1 MDSEN
6 TVAEGENMMDA
17 GDEMVLAEANENEVP
32 MLAPMR
38 EMPDDEHVDVE
49 QTMLTRK
56 SMSAGDRWTIGY

>member
-6 TVAEGENMMDA
+6 TVAEGENMLDA

-38 EMPDDEHVDVE
+38 EMPDDEHVDVDA
-49 QTMLTRK
+49 QVYV
-56 SMSAGDRWTIGY
+56 RWRQMDYWLLIKA